1 MYFIFVLRYVCLSA
15 GHTPPPYV
23 RVCRPYKN
31 GTPVARGE
39 RIRPEGEMREV
50 PDANETEVG

>member
-1 MYFIFVLRYVCLSA
+1 MSFGRTYP
-15 GHTPPPYV
+15 PPPYV